1 MDDRSAEEVYE
12 QYKNEMYQMEERLE
26 SIQFKKREFEK
37 EKEER
42 RAVFREEEESLNMLL
57 EMWGEC
63 EDIGRMR
70 NAYHDFFDEE
80 IKQERQQE
88 EGLES
93 EYRKIKQQERLC
105 EERYQE
111 NMMQLTWRKEEWQE

>member
-1 MDDRSAEEVYE
+1 MDDRSSEEVYE
-12 QYKNEMYQMEERLE
+12 QYKNEMYQIEESLE
-26 SIQFKKREFEK
+26 HIQYKKRET

-42 RAVFREEEESLNMLL
+42 RAVFREEEESLNILM

-63 EDIGRMR
+63 EDVGRIR
-70 NAYHDFFDEE
+70 NEYHDFFDEE

-88 EGLES
+88 ETLES
-93 EYRKIKQQERLC
+93 DYRKVKQKEMRC

-111 NMMQLTWRKEEWQE
+111 DMMQLTWREEEWQE